1 MSVRRVLA
9 AAPTNPVSL
18 RLQQGTSCPVVGVTY
33 WLRDDE
39 RRSIRDTV
47 FYLRRE
53 ASNKH
58 DVNAVAVYAGDRKI
72 GYLSRG
78 MAARYAPLLDPLVG
92 PFVVNRD
99 LSRAR
104 ISLIMPPVKR
114 LREVVERKSR

>member
-9 AAPTNPVSL
+9 LVPSNPVSL
-18 RLQQGTSCPVVGVTY
+18 RLQQGVSCPVAGISY
-33 WLRDDE
+33 WLSDSE
-39 RRSIRDTV
+39 RRNVRDTV

-58 DVNAVAVYAGDRKI
+58 DVNAVAVYAGERKI

-78 MAARYAPLLDPLVG
+78 MAARYAPLLDRLVG

-99 LSRAR
+99 LSRPR
-104 ISLIMPPVKR
+104 VSLIMPKVAR
-114 LREVVERKSR
+114 LREVVDRKSW

>member
-9 AAPTNPVSL
+9 LVPRNPVSL
-18 RLQQGTSCPVVGVTY
+18 RLQQGVSCAVAGVSY
-33 WLRDDE
+33 WLRDSE
-39 RRSIRDTV
+39 RKNIRDTV
-47 FYLRRE
+47 FYMRRE

-58 DVNAVAVYAGDRKI
+58 DVNAVAVYAGERKI
-72 GYLSRG
+72 GYLSRS
-78 MAARYAPLLDPLVG
+78 MAARYSPLLDPLVG

-104 ISLIMPPVKR
+104 ISFIMPPVKR